1 MVIKNFTSENVFN
14 LIIDNYNFSYNTK
27 ENRENIIYN
36 LNRVFFPDKIA
47 KFIDRTTDIEI
58 DAGKM
63 SFLIEYNGTLYNLLA
78 FQDQYI
84 KINRKRKVP
93 ATTLLMALGL
103 NGTEAVEKAFEDAD
117 NGEIGRAHV

>member
-84 KINRKRKVP
+84 KINRKRK
-93 ATTLLMALGL
+93 LLKINKL
-103 NGTEAVEKAFEDAD
+103 
-117 NGEIGRAHV
+117 